1 MFCRDS
7 SAAVV
12 CESSPKRSRLATS
25 MPEGDAV
32 EMDHSSSSQ
41 GKLMSEHTS
50 L

>member
-7 SAAVV
+7 SAALAS
-12 CESSPKRSRLATS
+12 ESSPKGSRLA

-32 EMDHSSSSQ
+32 EVGHSSYSSQ